1 MSVIKVKDETGEF
14 IDISA
19 IQGKQGKQGEQG
31 PQGPAGADGTSI
43 NVIQAVN
50 EEGAIN
56 LSQANPDN
64 IYYWVE

>member
-19 IQGKQGKQGEQG
+19 LQGKQGLQG
-31 PQGPAGADGTSI
+31 PQGPAGADGTSV

>member
-19 IQGKQGKQGEQG
+19 IQGKQGEQG
-31 PQGPAGADGTSI
+31 PQGPSGADGTSI

>member
-14 IDISA
+14 IDIST
-19 IQGKQGKQGEQG
+19 IQGKQGEQG
-31 PQGPAGADGTSI
+31 LQGPAGADGTSI

>member
-19 IQGKQGKQGEQG
+19 IQGKQGEQG